1 MISPHRK
8 TGLLGNT
15 NDLSSPHKSM
25 ISHHYQ
31 KNNRSARMRNGLIAM
46 KQSLV
51 DQEKALA
58 DKLQR

>member
-1 MISPHRK
+1 
-8 TGLLGNT
+8 
-15 NDLSSPHKSM
+15 M